1 MAMWLQSGRRSPV
14 AKGGPESPNARPS
27 LIARFEM
34 AITADDLK
42 RLYRYIPGGEE
53 GKLDGHS
60 ITVWKPLGGWRVA
73 LSNPRTR
80 SLGLLTV
87 PLADVE
93 IEAWGCGQEEFA
105 GFVERFLLV
114 FHKGGG

>member
-1 MAMWLQSGRRSPV
+1 MATCLQSGRRSLV
-14 AKGGPESPNARPS
+14 VEDGPQSPNTRSS

-53 GKLDGHS
+53 AKFDDHS
-60 ITVWKPLGGWRVA
+60 VTLGKPLGGWRVA

-87 PLADVE
+87 PLANVE
-93 IEAWGCGQEEFA
+93 IEAWGCGQDEFA

>member
-1 MAMWLQSGRRSPV
+1 MATCLQSGRRSQV
-14 AKGGPESPNARPS
+14 AEDGPESPNARPS

-34 AITADDLK
+34 AITVDDLK

-53 GKLDGHS
+53 AKFDGHS
-60 ITVWKPLGGWRVA
+60 VTLAKPVGGWSVA

-87 PLADVE
+87 PLANVE
-93 IEAWGCGQEEFA
+93 IEAWGCGPDEFA

>member
-1 MAMWLQSGRRSPV
+1 MAMCLQSGHRSPV
-14 AKGGPESPNARPS
+14 AEDGPGSPNTPTS
-27 LIARFEM
+27 LVARFEM

-53 GKLDGHS
+53 AKFDGHS
-60 ITVWKPLGGWRVA
+60 VTLAKPVGGWSVA

-87 PLADVE
+87 PLANVE
-93 IEAWGCGQEEFA
+93 IEAWGCGQDEFA
-105 GFVERFLLV
+105 GFVKRFLLV

>member
-1 MAMWLQSGRRSPV
+1 V
-14 AKGGPESPNARPS
+14 VEDGPESPNARPS

-53 GKLDGHS
+53 AEFHGHS
-60 ITVWKPLGGWRVA
+60 VTLGKPLGGWRVA

-87 PLADVE
+87 ALANVE
-93 IEAWGCGQEEFA
+93 IEAWGCEQDEFA

>member
-1 MAMWLQSGRRSPV
+1 MATCLQSGRRSQV
-14 AKGGPESPNARPS
+14 AEDGPESPNARQS

-34 AITADDLK
+34 AITVDDLK

-53 GKLDGHS
+53 AKFDGHS
-60 ITVWKPLGGWRVA
+60 VTLAKPVGGWSVA

-87 PLADVE
+87 PLANVE
-93 IEAWGCGQEEFA
+93 IEAWGCGQDEFA

>member
-1 MAMWLQSGRRSPV
+1 MATCLLSGRRSPV
-14 AKGGPESPNARPS
+14 AEDGLESPNAQPS

-34 AITADDLK
+34 AITADDLE

-53 GKLDGHS
+53 AKFDGHS
-60 ITVWKPLGGWRVA
+60 ITLGKALGGWRVA
-73 LSNPRTR
+73 LSDPRIR

-87 PLADVE
+87 PLANVE

>member
-1 MAMWLQSGRRSPV
+1 V
-14 AKGGPESPNARPS
+14 AEDGPESPHARS
-27 LIARFEM
+27 LLVARFEM

-53 GKLDGHS
+53 AKFDGHS
-60 ITVWKPLGGWRVA
+60 VTLGKPLGGWRVA

-87 PLADVE
+87 PLANVE
-93 IEAWGCGQEEFA
+93 IEAWGCGQDEFA

-114 FHKGGG
+114 FQKGGG